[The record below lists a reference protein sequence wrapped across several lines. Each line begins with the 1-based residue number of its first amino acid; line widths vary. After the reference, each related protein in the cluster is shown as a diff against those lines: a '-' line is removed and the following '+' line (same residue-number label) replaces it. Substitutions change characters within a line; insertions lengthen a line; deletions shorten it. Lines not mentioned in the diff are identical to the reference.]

1 MPFTAIHAPVVWAL
15 FISKSRRFELDFIAL
30 TMGAIIPDLFEPFAM
45 TVFSEHYWSIR
56 QVTHSLIGAVTVDLA
71 LALAGTL
78 FVVLPV
84 FRWLK
89 KKNERLAFFAGVDI
103 TDMSRYK
110 GRCGKVMVCSAL
122 IGTISHVTLDIFYHA
137 RNPLL
142 YPMEPIAL
150 FPDLETL
157 NIARLIIDVTLILSF
172 LYILNKYY
180 LADVFKGST

>member
-15 FISKSRRFELDFIAL
+15 FIFRPKKLDFIAL

-45 TVFSEHYWSIR
+45 TIFREHYWPIR
-56 QVTHSLIGAVTVDLA
+56 EITHSLIGAVTVDLA

-78 FVVLPV
+78 FVVLPL

-89 KKNERLAFFAGVDI
+89 KKNEGLAFFAGM
-103 TDMSRYK
+103 DMTERK
-110 GRCGKVMVCSAL
+110 GGKVMVLSAL
-122 IGTISHVTLDIFYHA
+122 IGTVSHVTLDIFYHA

-142 YPMEPIAL
+142 YPMQPIRL

-157 NIARLIIDVTLILSF
+157 NIARLIIDVTLILAF
-172 LYILNKYY
+172 LYIFYKYY
-180 LADVFKGST
+180 LIDVFKQNV